1 MGIIFISVKM
11 HSPLLHSYFGLLKD
25 CVAANGALHFSCV
38 ASAAHFLFGGVP
50 MDIYKKMYLRLFNQV
65 TDAIEYLKKGCAAEA
80 ERILI
85 QAQQNTE
92 NIYIESGED

>member
-1 MGIIFISVKM
+1 
-11 HSPLLHSYFGLLKD
+11 
-25 CVAANGALHFSCV
+25 
-38 ASAAHFLFGGVP
+38 